1 MAQEPTAQSYQ
12 KGDVYSFAIICQEV
26 IYRMGVF
33 YIENNDTM
41 SPEGKLTFIII
52 IISPAETGTTSL
64 QLNNPSCAMSHVM
77 MQGHETDQKL
87 R

>member
-52 IISPAETGTTSL
+52 IFPAETGTTRL
-64 QLNNPSCAMSHVM
+64 QL
-77 MQGHETDQKL
+77 QFQ
-87 R
+87 